1 MCARVSAPSAK
12 SASRISR
19 ASEISLSL
27 FTHFQAAPA
36 TGELVRMP
44 MKKKDIEKLLKKPIV
59 AVVAVTAPD
68 GAPHAVP
75 TWFEYAGGQIVFHTG
90 AESFKYKCLVRD
102 PRVTLVV
109 DTKKA
114 PYKTVVLKGRATL
127 EEKIDDKRTERMA
140 VEYLGK

>member
-1 MCARVSAPSAK
+1 
-12 SASRISR
+12 
-19 ASEISLSL
+19 
-27 FTHFQAAPA
+27 
-36 TGELVRMP
+36 MP

-75 TWFEYAGGQIVFHTG
+75 TWYEYADGQVVFHTG
-90 AESFKYKCLVRD
+90 PESFKYKCLVRD

-140 VEYLGK
+140 IEYLGKKLGKAYAKSLKGNKVAVVSFKPSHTVSWDYSQESP

>member
-1 MCARVSAPSAK
+1 
-12 SASRISR
+12 
-19 ASEISLSL
+19 
-27 FTHFQAAPA
+27 
-36 TGELVRMP
+36 MP

-75 TWFEYAGGQIVFHTG
+75 TWFEYDDGTIVFHTG
-90 AESFKYKCLVRD
+90 AEAFKYKCLVRD

-114 PYKTVVLKGRATL
+114 PYKSVVLKGRATL
-127 EEKIDDKRTERMA
+127 EEKTDDKRLQRMA
-140 VEYLGK
+140 VAYLGKKLGKAYAKPLKGQKVIVASFKPERTISWDYGKERP

>member
-1 MCARVSAPSAK
+1 
-12 SASRISR
+12 
-19 ASEISLSL
+19 
-27 FTHFQAAPA
+27 
-36 TGELVRMP
+36 MP

-75 TWFEYAGGQIVFHTG
+75 TWYEYADGQIVFHTG
-90 AESFKYKCLVRD
+90 AEAFKYKCLVRD

-127 EEKIDDKRTERMA
+127 EEKVDDKRTGADGGRVPGQEIGQGVREVAQGQQGRGRELQA
-140 VEYLGK
+140 VAHGFVGLQPGESIAAS

>member
-1 MCARVSAPSAK
+1 
-12 SASRISR
+12 
-19 ASEISLSL
+19 
-27 FTHFQAAPA
+27 
-36 TGELVRMP
+36 MP

-75 TWFEYAGGQIVFHTG
+75 TWFEYGDGTIAFHTG
-90 AESFKYKCLVRD
+90 AEAFKYKCMVRD

-114 PYKTVVLKGRATL
+114 PYKSVILKGRATL
-127 EEKIDDKRTERMA
+127 EEKTDDKRLHRMA
-140 VEYLGK
+140 VAYLGKKQGKAYAKPLKGQKVIVASFKPERTISWDYGKERP